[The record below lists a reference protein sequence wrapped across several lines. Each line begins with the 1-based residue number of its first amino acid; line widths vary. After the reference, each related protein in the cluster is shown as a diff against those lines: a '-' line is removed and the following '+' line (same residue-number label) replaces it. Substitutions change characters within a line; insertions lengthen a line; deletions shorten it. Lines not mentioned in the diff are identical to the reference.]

1 VARLFAAILVL
12 WPIQGLYA
20 VAAAG
25 SQEQAGAHVDAPRW
39 TRNPAWALFS
49 QTHAQRQLLL
59 VSGGADEVYVVDEA
73 DTPSV
78 VERILAHWENDT
90 LASVQDDAECGP
102 ATRQLMRLGVL
113 VPLHAARKAGRYA
126 LDWLGTPL
134 PGLADAFDQH
144 ASADLQRV
152 DAHAET
158 DLRVL
163 VRHGLGWEQALDRYR
178 AQMPAQP
185 HLLVDISY
193 HHTLTLGPYV
203 VPGQTACVYCLG
215 NRVLRRWGE
224 AVVPAMPA
232 VATQPARIAA
242 LVAPLLDQPAL
253 LLGYLERSVWLDLHR
268 LHGERD
274 RVLRLPWCPACQGG
288 ATWPT
293 EPLSLPWRTG
303 RPV

>member
-1 VARLFAAILVL
+1 M
-12 WPIQGLYA
+12 
-20 VAAAG
+20 AAAG

-73 DTPSV
+73 DTPTV

-113 VPLHAARKAGRYA
+113 VPLHAARKARRYA

-152 DAHAET
+152 DAHAEA

-193 HHTLTLGPYV
+193 HHTLALGPYV

-224 AVVPAMPA
+224 AVVPTTPA
-232 VATQPARIAA
+232 VAAQPARIAA

-288 ATWPT
+288 ATWPA